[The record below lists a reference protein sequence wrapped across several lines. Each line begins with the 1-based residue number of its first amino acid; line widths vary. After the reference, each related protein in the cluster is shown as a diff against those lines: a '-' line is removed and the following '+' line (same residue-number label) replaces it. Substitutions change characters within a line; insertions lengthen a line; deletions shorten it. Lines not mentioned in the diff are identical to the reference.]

1 MISFDLLSDLNF
13 KICNIL
19 KEKKLNYLI
28 ENVNECFKQTQ
39 EKAKIQNSFKATNKS
54 FFLSGE
60 SIDSSDSCLNTLKKI
75 MTEGHFSKTLKEN
88 REELDHREVK
98 SESSKK
104 VTKNLSGMVEK
115 ITKIPFKNNK
125 GDSKVNTEQRLPIFK
140 VTFTNVKTQ
149 VTDSVFSDGSSLLM
163 SGIKGYNSKKK
174 IVHVDKEWPKM
185 ARSHLKL
192 LNEIGYKVRKYSKQ
206 NETFKTKI
214 TYDSKNIRLQ
224 LLYKR
229 STKTKDSKWVE
240 LSNLKDKLL
249 KPLQPLMEAE
259 KNIIYKL

>member
-28 ENVNECFKQTQ
+28 ENVNECFEQTNK
-39 EKAKIQNSFKATNKS
+39 KAQIQNSFKATNKS
-54 FFLSGE
+54 FFISGE

-88 REELDHREVK
+88 KELDQREVK

-104 VTKNLSGMVEK
+104 VTKNLKGMVQS
-115 ITKIPFKNNK
+115 ITKIPLKSIK
-125 GDSKVNTEQRLPIFK
+125 GDSKESTEKQRLPIFK
-140 VTFTNVKTQ
+140 VTFTNVNTQ
-149 VTDSVFSDGSSLLM
+149 VTDSIFSDGPSLLM
-163 SGIKGYNSKKK
+163 SGIKGYTKKK
-174 IVHVDKEWPKM
+174 IVHVNKEVPKM

-192 LNEIGYKVRKYSKQ
+192 LNEIGFKVCKYSNQ

-214 TYDSKNIRLQ
+214 VYDSKNIRLQ

-229 STKTKDSKWVE
+229 STKTKETQWVE

-259 KNIIYKL
+259 KNIRYKL